1 MMFLSEVWFSIE
13 GAPHW
18 VKGVAKLFPLTHMLT
33 GVRKIMNDGAGLFEV
48 MPELISL
55 SVMTVLFLVL
65 GASLF
70 SWNK

>member
-1 MMFLSEVWFSIE
+1 
-13 GAPHW
+13 